1 MKRSRLKLFKTTSL
15 TISLIGI
22 ILILLTLF
30 VVGYIFVSGVTN
42 SVSTTVNSGASYD
55 DLNQLKME
63 YNNLSQKYTSLNQQ
77 LGTMPDANVKTM
89 FNNGKI
95 KLSESNQTLTELE
108 SDIGNG
114 KSDQFI
120 KNKISQVR
128 EELKEAEGIY
138 NNITASK

>member
-30 VVGYIFVSGVTN
+30 VMGYVFVSGVTN

-55 DLNQLKME
+55 DLNQLKAE

-77 LGTMPDANVKTM
+77 LGTTPDANTKTT

-95 KLSESNQTLTELE
+95 KLSELNQTLTELE
-108 SDIGNG
+108 SDIDKGT
-114 KSDQFI
+114 SDQAI
-120 KNKISQVR
+120 NNKISQAK